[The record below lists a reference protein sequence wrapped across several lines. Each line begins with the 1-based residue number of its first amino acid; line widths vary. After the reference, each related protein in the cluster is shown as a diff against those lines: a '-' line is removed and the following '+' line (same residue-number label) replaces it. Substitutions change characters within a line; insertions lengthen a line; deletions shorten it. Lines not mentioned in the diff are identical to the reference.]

1 MGTHSCVD
9 SDGLVEPIAPGQL
22 ENLMKGKIIR
32 RTVLKCERSKCTRPS
47 KRKKRSRN
55 VSKKD
60 ISCPHRVELLVFQD
74 HPGEVYAIETA
85 PHSGHGREE
94 PRYQPLT
101 ENLKQYIQEQALL
114 NIGPK
119 TIISNV
125 LKLASESKYRR
136 FSFDETRILTT
147 NKVDNFIRRVRN
159 SRMVHSDDAVA
170 LDLMAMDPKNII
182 VHYDRQADQIVLV
195 LCSDFQAAMLDK
207 FGDAVFLDTVHGQT
221 NKGLYQLT
229 MLVVSETGKGVPVA
243 YCLSNFEKA
252 EHWSLLVE
260 KAFNK
265 TKRKPKDSIFMSDD
279 CVKIKKCIGD
289 MKGKHLLCW
298 FHMMQA
304 IDRRLSSYGGATK
317 RKRDQDIVKA
327 ARSAIKYKIRDLQ
340 RAPDFEMYKKKVQE
354 FYQWLLNDERIHQAM
369 GRRHTKLPFGDY
381 FTAKEDFKVYFEST
395 WDGVGSK
402 RAPMWAR
409 FGRIHANEDPIC
421 WHAHDT
427 NNMIESYFCQQKH
440 FLSKSVRTQRVSS
453 HVQFLNNTV
462 IPWYIHDR
470 QQMVDGIIMS
480 RQQKET
486 HTMDWTINWLRQSR
500 DRMSIIDPGIGL
512 GRAIDPCDREERYIF
527 CLADMSCTCPGPHA
541 MPCIHLEAASASMG
555 VTVSMLKHAAK
566 MIKED
571 DLISRTGKVVEGL
584 HKCKKISSFLCAQK
598 VQAWFKQDKSEDR
611 FFCECFL
618 FRNVGVCSHLI
629 AVEDYIEIEGLEG
642 DEELLKPG
650 VVKAFRPSCLMDV
663 ENDPSKR
670 FDTELHPHITD
681 QSFSSNAT
689 FYEDYIRE
697 VRRLLSNAD
706 SDADLAYATY

>member
-1 MGTHSCVD
+1 MTLLNREYLAPVTVVSAPTRSTSLVRPSLGTSITSFVTLTVERIRRHCFCDAFASYLWSSLSWLSAARGCAICVD
-9 SDGLVEPIAPGQL
+9 SDGLVEPVAPGQL

-170 LDLMAMDPKNII
+170 LDLMAMDPKNNI

-207 FGDAVFLDTVHGQT
+207 FGDTVFLDTVHGQT

-279 CVKIKKCIGD
+279 CVKIKKCIRD

-340 RAPDFEMYKKKVQE
+340 RAPDFAMYKKKVQE

-369 GRRHTKLPFGDY
+369 GRRHTKLPF
-381 FTAKEDFKVYFEST
+381 
-395 WDGVGSK
+395 
-402 RAPMWAR
+402 
-409 FGRIHANEDPIC
+409 
-421 WHAHDT
+421 
-427 NNMIESYFCQQKH
+427 
-440 FLSKSVRTQRVSS
+440 
-453 HVQFLNNTV
+453 
-462 IPWYIHDR
+462 
-470 QQMVDGIIMS
+470 
-480 RQQKET
+480 
-486 HTMDWTINWLRQSR
+486 
-500 DRMSIIDPGIGL
+500 
-512 GRAIDPCDREERYIF
+512 
-527 CLADMSCTCPGPHA
+527 
-541 MPCIHLEAASASMG
+541 
-555 VTVSMLKHAAK
+555 
-566 MIKED
+566 
-571 DLISRTGKVVEGL
+571 
-584 HKCKKISSFLCAQK
+584 
-598 VQAWFKQDKSEDR
+598 
-611 FFCECFL
+611 
-618 FRNVGVCSHLI
+618 
-629 AVEDYIEIEGLEG
+629 VEDYIEIEGMEG
-642 DEELLKPG
+642 DEELLKSG

-670 FDTELHPHITD
+670 FDTELHPTLQTNH
-681 QSFSSNAT
+681 SA
-689 FYEDYIRE
+689 
-697 VRRLLSNAD
+697 
-706 SDADLAYATY
+706 ADLTYVKMGFDTLINFLAQRFAPDIPSGWDKIDPSHRRQPTDRKHKPLFK